1 MVSRL
6 AFLLQVALHRFTL
19 HLSKEISLKNIT
31 ILSFENRL
39 EKMTSPEFAVSAT
52 PPGCSILS
60 YHSNKIYK
68 LHDKRHL
75 STVWLPTARKACL
88 CIQCTGIPL
97 MKLEQLKKV
106 ATIVE
111 PYK

>member
-1 MVSRL
+1 MSRL
-6 AFLLQVALHRFTL
+6 AFLLQVAQHRFTL
-19 HLSKEISLKNIT
+19 HLSKENSLKNIS

-75 STVWLPTARKACL
+75 STVWLLTARKACYVYSAL
-88 CIQCTGIPL
+88 GFH
-97 MKLEQLKKV
+97 
-106 ATIVE
+106 
-111 PYK
+111 